1 MPADA
6 PVMRMTD
13 LFMGHSCPAR
23 NARQTPELR
32 AVRNLRVTG
41 KCKDGLVA
49 KRYRRVPELIL
60 GFDTETTGLSV
71 SSERAISYGFCAY
84 RFGVPVWSEQF
95 FVIPDRPISPGAK
108 RVHGLSL
115 EDIEAKRGSEPVYSV
130 ETGLTRAVQILRDYH
145 ELGAHVVGSNVVRFD
160 LEMLRR
166 SCISVLGMELND
178 DYFDISLL
186 RIIDVVD
193 HDLAIDPS
201 REFRPRRGQEYL
213 CRHYGVKPGGH
224 DALSDARAAVEVF
237 LEQVVFNNAGQ
248 ASLALISD
256 PTDFVETFESR

>member
-1 MPADA
+1 
-6 PVMRMTD
+6 
-13 LFMGHSCPAR
+13 
-23 NARQTPELR
+23 
-32 AVRNLRVTG
+32 VTG

-49 KRYRRVPELIL
+49 KRYQRVPELIL

-95 FVIPDRPISPGAK
+95 FVIPDRPISAGAK
-108 RVHGLSL
+108 RVHGLSV
-115 EDIEAKRGSEPVYSV
+115 EDIEAKRGSAFVFNV
-130 ETGLTRAVQILRDYH
+130 EKGLTRAVQILRDYH
-145 ELGAHVVGSNVVRFD
+145 TLGAYVVGSNVARFD

-166 SCISVLGMELND
+166 SCVSVLGMELND
-178 DYFDISLL
+178 EYFDISLM

-213 CRHYGVKPGGH
+213 CRHYGVSPGGH

-237 LEQVVFNNAGQ
+237 LEQVVHNNAGQ
-248 ASLALISD
+248 ASLDLISD
-256 PTDFVETFESR
+256 PVDFVASFKSP